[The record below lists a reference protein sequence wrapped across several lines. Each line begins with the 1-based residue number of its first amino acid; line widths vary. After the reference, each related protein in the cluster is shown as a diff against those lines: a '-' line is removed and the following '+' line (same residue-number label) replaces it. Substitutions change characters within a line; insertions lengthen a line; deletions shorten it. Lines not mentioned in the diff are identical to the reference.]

1 MALIVSRR
9 STPSIPIPL
18 SHSFSVLDESI
29 VFCCCSFVFCCCSF
43 VFCCCSFRELLFW
56 FLSLSFSLS
65 CLLICTLFEIAGS
78 VGLFCI
84 SFFSA
89 SFFLCDLTS
98 PFTIAIRLIF
108 LVDLLA
114 SSLTLLRK
122 VFVCSLE
129 KFNSES
135 LRTFSISSFSEIEI
149 FIFGAVEK
157 TLSIVSL
164 ISIFFWFFW
173 ISVGWWSFTLSFSAP
188 ILFS

>member
-1 MALIVSRR
+1 MALISSRYLFHSILR
-9 STPSIPIPL
+9 SL
-18 SHSFSVLDESI
+18 SHFFSVFNESF

-43 VFCCCSFRELLFW
+43 VFCCCSFAALLIW
-56 FLSLSFSLS
+56 FIRLSFSLS
-65 CLLICTLFEIAGS
+65 CFLISSLFEIAGS

-89 SFFLCDLTS
+89 SFFFWDLTS
-98 PFTIAIRLIF
+98 PFTILIRLIF
-108 LVDLLA
+108 LIDLLA

-129 KFNSES
+129 KFKPES
-135 LRTFSISSFSEIEI
+135 LSTFSISSFSGTEI
-149 FIFGAVEK
+149 FIFGAAEK

-164 ISIFFWFFW
+164 ISIFFWSFW